1 MVLFLAQIC
10 QTRFQLSNKSTIF
23 TTLFALQE
31 SRHKNVGVMYSIND
45 FLSKFF
51 SVLSIELII
60 TLKLNNSVGF

>member
-10 QTRFQLSNKSTIF
+10 HTRFQLSNKSTIF

-45 FLSKFF
+45 FFIEVFF
-51 SVLSIELII
+51 STVNRINYHSKTE
-60 TLKLNNSVGF
+60 